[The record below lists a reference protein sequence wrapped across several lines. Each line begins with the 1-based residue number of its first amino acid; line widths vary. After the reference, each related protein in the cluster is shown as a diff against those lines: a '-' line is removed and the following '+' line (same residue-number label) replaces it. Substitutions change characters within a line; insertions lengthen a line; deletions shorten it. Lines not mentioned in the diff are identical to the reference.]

1 MSAKKGLCAKSK
13 SKNSKTMADEI
24 FRLGADDSEIIRSL
38 DELEKRF
45 ASAQDQA
52 KEFNKDLQAG
62 LSKSSEDAA
71 KLSSAI
77 QDYEAKEAELAAK
90 RAENAKR
97 FAAQEAEAAKR
108 HQDYL
113 ANLDREAQK
122 TRMVA
127 EEFQKKAAAT
137 QKAQTATDSATT
149 SGNKYGVSI
158 GGLIGKFAKYAGVI
172 GVVVT
177 ASQKLQGVMDFVDKI
192 MASVSATVNVLI
204 DRIGKLGS
212 SIIDFSPG

>member
-97 FAAQEAEAAKR
+97 FAAQEADAAKR

-137 QKAQTATDSATT
+137 QKAQTATDSATI

-158 GGLIGKFAKYAGVI
+158 GGLIGKLAKYAGVVST
-172 GVVVT
+172 VVV

-192 MASVSATVNVLI
+192 MPTIS
-204 DRIGKLGS
+204 
-212 SIIDFSPG
+212 